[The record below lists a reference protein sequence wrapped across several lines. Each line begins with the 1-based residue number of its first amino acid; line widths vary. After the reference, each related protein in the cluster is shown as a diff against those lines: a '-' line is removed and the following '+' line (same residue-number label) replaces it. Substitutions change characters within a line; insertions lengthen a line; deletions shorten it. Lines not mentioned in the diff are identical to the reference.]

1 MKLTKYEHA
10 CFTIEK
16 NGNVLVV
23 DPGNLSS
30 DFIAPENVITVVI
43 THQHADHFDP
53 NRLAQI
59 FDKNDDVLVL
69 GPAEVIDKV
78 EVENKR
84 AVEPGEKVTVGP
96 FDLEFFGGL
105 HALIHESYPRA
116 QNVGVMIND
125 LIYYPGDSLDAPNR
139 PVDTLA
145 IPAAAPWMKI
155 GEAVDFLL
163 AVKPRLAFPTHDA
176 VASDAGKGI
185 ADRML
190 DEVAKANGIE
200 YQRLADPI
208 EI

>member
-1 MKLTKYEHA
+1 MELTKYEHA
-10 CFTIEK
+10 CFTVEK
-16 NGNVLVV
+16 DDKVLVV

-30 DFIAPENVITVVI
+30 DFIAPENVVAVVI

-53 NRLAQI
+53 DRLAQI

-69 GPAEVIDKV
+69 GPADVTDKI
-78 EVENKR
+78 EVENKHT
-84 AVEPGEKVTVGP
+84 AEPGEKITIGP

-125 LIYYPGDSLDAPNR
+125 LVYYPGDSLNTPNH
-139 PVDTLA
+139 PVDVLA

-155 GEAVDFLL
+155 GEAMDFLL
-163 AVKPRLAFPTHDA
+163 AVKPRFAFPTHDA
-176 VASDAGKGI
+176 IASQEGKSI
-185 ADRML
+185 VDRIL
-190 DEVAKANGIE
+190 GGLAKTNDID
-200 YQRLADPI
+200 YQRLSDPI